1 MPLLLTFRR
10 VKVSSSDW
18 VQCFESYCFDLDLL
32 LSYVSEVQ
40 KDEVDQSLKEVLVE
54 LKEKMESVADKID
67 EVLG

>member
-1 MPLLLTFRR
+1 M
-10 VKVSSSDW
+10 SSSEW
-18 VQCFESYCFDLDLL
+18 VGCFESYSRDLDLL

-40 KDEVDQSLKEVLVE
+40 KDEVDQSLEEVLVE